1 MTNKKKVIVTSIDM
15 QQGQTVN
22 AKKKEKQSL
31 YYEVITISSFCRRIN
46 KKKNKN
52 IEKTMKKRKK
62 RETDAMEDWSGCS
75 TEAAGVARLES
86 KWDPLKVQETAVPP
100 AVVEAGGGRPFPP
113 FLLLTTISL
122 SLLFFFSFYREIK
135 RVYLLFFL
143 KLRIT
148 DRRKINT
155 QKLRKIRN
163 ILNKQLSFLFVF

>member
-1 MTNKKKVIVTSIDM
+1 
-15 QQGQTVN
+15 
-22 AKKKEKQSL
+22 
-31 YYEVITISSFCRRIN
+31 
-46 KKKNKN
+46 
-52 IEKTMKKRKK
+52 MKKRKK

-148 DRRKINT
+148 DRIKINT
-155 QKLRKIRN
+155 
-163 ILNKQLSFLFVF
+163 